1 MDAPVAH
8 SRTFSYSIPH
18 RFVVE
23 PGQLVWVPFGR
34 RVAQGVVAELAAAP
48 RVEVTRDIL
57 QPIDPAP
64 LVSRER
70 LVLAR
75 WLSGYYLCSLFDAIS
90 PLLPP
95 GFEAQV
101 RSRIYPVPRAGE
113 APGPNEA
120 DWTSLTGADLSFLR
134 PEAAEVLRELDS
146 RTGYDEQAFTKLLGR
161 NGERALARLLD
172 KGLVRRQTELPRP
185 RVATRYES
193 FLFPVYPREPQPE
206 DQTTGVRLGRR
217 QEDLLLAVR
226 ERAPSY
232 PAVQAN
238 KEFGHGVATALIRK
252 GLLGQEWV
260 RLEPQAPATTSGDAA
275 GPPLELTPEQGEAL
289 EQVVQA
295 IADRRHTP
303 RVFLLHGVTGSGKTE
318 VYLRAIQHTIALG
331 RQAVFLVPEI
341 SLTPQ
346 TMQRVNARFPGRVVT
361 LHSGLTRRHQFDQWW
376 KINDGD
382 YDVVVGPRSALF
394 APLSRLGLI
403 VIDEEHE
410 WTYKQEEAHP
420 LYHARTVADELARLT
435 GAVVVLG
442 SATPDVETYYHA
454 KRGRSGLLELPRRIG
469 SSLSR
474 PELAP
479 PELAPVEVVD
489 MRRELREGN
498 RDIFSR
504 ALVRAL
510 QDRIGRGQQ
519 AILFLNRR
527 GSAPI
532 VQCRD
537 CGHVASCASCSVALA
552 YHSAD
557 GRMMCHR
564 CNRRTRPPAFC
575 RQCRGK
581 RVRSLG
587 IGTQKVVERV
597 CDLLPGARVERWD
610 ADATRAGLAPEQV
623 MERLQNGE
631 TQVLVGTQLVA
642 KGLDV
647 PNVTLVGV
655 VLADVGL
662 HLPDFRAGE
671 RAFGLL
677 CQVAGRAGRGQAPG
691 KVVVQTYTPE
701 HYAVAAAAQHD
712 YHSMFRQEI
721 QTRRRMG
728 NPPFNRLVHLVC
740 QDVNDSL
747 CQREAASAA
756 RELRQQAVAE
766 GLTDVEIIGPA
777 RGMPSRLRGRY
788 RWHLIVRGRNLH
800 EFLQGFLERRPF
812 PRGCTVDVDPVHL
825 L

>member
-1 MDAPVAH
+1 MAH

-48 RVEVTRDIL
+48 QVEVTRDIL

-64 LVSRER
+64 LVSRQR
-70 LVLAR
+70 LDLAR

-95 GFEAQV
+95 GFETQV
-101 RSRIYPVPRAGE
+101 RSRIYPAPGASE
-113 APGPNEA
+113 EPGPNDA
-120 DWTSLTGADLSFLR
+120 DWTSLAAADLSFLR
-134 PEAAEVLRELDS
+134 PEAAEVLRGLDS
-146 RTGYDEQAFTKLLGR
+146 ASGYEEQAFTKLLGR
-161 NGERALARLLD
+161 NGERVLARLLD
-172 KGLVRRQTELPRP
+172 RGLVRRHTELPRP
-185 RVATRYES
+185 RIATRYET
-193 FLFPVYPREPQPE
+193 FLFPVHPRDSQPN
-206 DQTTGVRLGRR
+206 DQTGEVRLGRR

-226 ERAPSY
+226 ERAPGY
-232 PAVQAN
+232 TAAQAN
-238 KEFGHGVATALIRK
+238 KEFGHGVAAALMRK

-260 RLEPQAPATTSGDAA
+260 RLEPQSPAAVAGAAP
-275 GPPLELTPEQGEAL
+275 GPPLELTPEQDDAL
-289 EQVVQA
+289 EQVVRA
-295 IADRRHTP
+295 IADPGHTP

-318 VYLRAIQHTIALG
+318 VYLRAIQHAVSLG

-346 TMQRVNARFPGRVVT
+346 TMQRVNARFPGRVAT
-361 LHSGLTRRHQFDQWW
+361 LHSGLTQRQRFDQWW
-376 KINDGD
+376 KIYDGD

-410 WTYKQEEAHP
+410 WTYKQEEGHP
-420 LYHARTVADELARLT
+420 LYHARTVAGELARLT

-442 SATPDVETYYHA
+442 SATPDVETYYRA
-454 KRGRSGLLELPRRIG
+454 KQGRSGLLELPRRIG
-469 SSLSR
+469 SSLGR
-474 PELAP
+474 R

-504 ALVRAL
+504 ALVQEL
-510 QDRIGRGQQ
+510 QDRVGRGQQ

-537 CGHVASCASCSVALA
+537 CGHVASCPSCSVALA

-564 CNRRTRPPAFC
+564 CNRRTRVPAVC

-597 CDLLPGARVERWD
+597 CDLLPGAKVERWD
-610 ADATRAGLAPEQV
+610 ADATRGGLAPEQA
-623 MERLQNGE
+623 MERLENGE

-677 CQVAGRAGRGQAPG
+677 CQVAGRAGRGPVQG

-701 HYAVAAAAQHD
+701 HYAVAAAAHQD

-721 QTRRRMG
+721 QTRRRTG
-728 NPPFNRLVHLVC
+728 NPPFNSLVHLVC
-740 QDVNDSL
+740 QSVNDSL
-747 CQREAASAA
+747 CQREATAA
-756 RELRQQAVAE
+756 GRELRQQAAAE

-788 RWHLIVRGRNLH
+788 RWHLIIRGRNLH
-800 EFLQGFLERRPF
+800 EFLQDFLDRRPF
-812 PRGCTVDVDPVHL
+812 PRACTVDVDPVHL